1 MKKILALAAASM
13 LVSTAS
19 FAAERS
25 AILSVPGMFC
35 PSCPFIVQAAIQK
48 VDGVVSVTAD
58 AEQRTAL
65 VVYDDAVT
73 TLEAITMAS
82 TNAGYEAT
90 LIEDNS

>member
-1 MKKILALAAASM
+1 MKKILALAAVNIVVA
-13 LVSTAS
+13 TAS

-25 AILSVPGMFC
+25 VNLSVPGMFC
-35 PSCPFIVQAAIQK
+35 ASCNFIVQAAIQK

-65 VVYDDAVT
+65 VIYDDAVT
-73 TLEAITMAS
+73 TLDAITLAS
-82 TNAGYEAT
+82 ANAGYEAT